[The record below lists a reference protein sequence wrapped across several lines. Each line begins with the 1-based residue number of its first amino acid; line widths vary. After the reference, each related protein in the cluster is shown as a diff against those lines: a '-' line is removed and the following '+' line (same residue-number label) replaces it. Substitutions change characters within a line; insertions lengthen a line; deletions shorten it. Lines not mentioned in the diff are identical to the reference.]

1 MMNDFFNISK
11 KQLSLQIEMLIFSCI
26 QTSFSIGSSFI
37 ACTTTHFDSR
47 TGMLAITVMPFGAD
61 HEIFDGRIS
70 LIVTCDSDSREK
82 LIAVNSYLLSVFNN
96 GYSKF
101 TGFPDQPKTISA
113 ARTYSIQSC
122 AHAPSELV
130 KGACARTQAL
140 SRS

>member
-1 MMNDFFNISK
+1 MNDFFSITK

-26 QTSFSIGSSFI
+26 QTSFSIGSSLI

-47 TGMLAITVMPFGAD
+47 TGMLAITVMPHGANPD
-61 HEIFDGRIS
+61 LFDGRIS
-70 LIVTCDSDSREK
+70 LIVTCDTDSRDK
-82 LIAVNSYLLSVFNN
+82 LIAVNRYLLDVLNN

-101 TGFPDQPKTISA
+101 TGFPDQPTTVSA
-113 ARTYSIQSC
+113 ARTHSIQSR

-130 KGACARTQAL
+130 KGTCDRAQAV

>member
-1 MMNDFFNISK
+1 MNDFFSITK

-26 QTSFSIGSSFI
+26 QTSFSIGSSLI

-47 TGMLAITVMPFGAD
+47 TGMLAITVMPHGANPD
-61 HEIFDGRIS
+61 LFDGRIS
-70 LIVTCDSDSREK
+70 LIVTCDTDSRDK
-82 LIAVNSYLLSVFNN
+82 LIAVNSYLLAVLNN

-101 TGFPDQPKTISA
+101 TGFPDQPKTVSA
-113 ARTYSIQSC
+113 ARTHSIQSR

-130 KGACARTQAL
+130 KGTCDRAQAV

>member
-1 MMNDFFNISK
+1 MNDFFSITK

-26 QTSFSIGSSFI
+26 QTSFSIGSSLI

-47 TGMLAITVMPFGAD
+47 TGMLAITVMPHGANPD
-61 HEIFDGRIS
+61 LFDGRIS
-70 LIVTCDSDSREK
+70 LIVTCDTDSREK
-82 LIAVNSYLLSVFNN
+82 LIAVNSYLLDVLNN

-101 TGFPDQPKTISA
+101 TGFPDQPKTVSA
-113 ARTYSIQSC
+113 ARTHSIPSR

-130 KGACARTQAL
+130 KGTCDRPQAV

>member
-1 MMNDFFNISK
+1 MNDFFSIAK

-26 QTSFSIGSSFI
+26 QTSFSIGSSLI

-47 TGMLAITVMPFGAD
+47 TGMLAITVMPHGANPD
-61 HEIFDGRIS
+61 LFDSRIT
-70 LIVTCDSDSREK
+70 LIITCDAESRDQLK
-82 LIAVNSYLLSVFNN
+82 VLNSYLLTVLNS

-113 ARTYSIQSC
+113 ARTYSTQPH
-122 AHAPSELV
+122 AHVPSELV
-130 KGACARTQAL
+130 KGACDRTQAV

>member
-1 MMNDFFNISK
+1 MNDFFSITK

-26 QTSFSIGSSFI
+26 QTSFSIGSSLI

-47 TGMLAITVMPFGAD
+47 TGMLAITVMPHGANPD
-61 HEIFDGRIS
+61 LFDGRIS
-70 LIVTCDSDSREK
+70 LIVTCDTDSREK
-82 LIAVNSYLLSVFNN
+82 LIAVNSYLLDVLNN

-101 TGFPDQPKTISA
+101 TGFPDQLKTVSA
-113 ARTYSIQSC
+113 ARTHSIQSR

-130 KGACARTQAL
+130 KGTCDRAQAV

>member
-1 MMNDFFNISK
+1 MNDFFSITK

-26 QTSFSIGSSFI
+26 QTSFSIGSSLI

-47 TGMLAITVMPFGAD
+47 TGMLAITVMPHGANPD
-61 HEIFDGRIS
+61 LFDGRIS
-70 LIVTCDSDSREK
+70 LIVTCDTDSRDK
-82 LIAVNSYLLSVFNN
+82 LIAVNSYLLAVLNN

-101 TGFPDQPKTISA
+101 TGFPDQLKTVSA
-113 ARTYSIQSC
+113 ARTHSIQSR

-130 KGACARTQAL
+130 KGTCDRPQAV

>member
-1 MMNDFFNISK
+1 MNDFFSITK

-26 QTSFSIGSSFI
+26 QTSFSIGSSLI

-47 TGMLAITVMPFGAD
+47 TGMLAITVMPHGANPD
-61 HEIFDGRIS
+61 LFDGRIS
-70 LIVTCDSDSREK
+70 LIVTCDTDSREK
-82 LIAVNSYLLSVFNN
+82 LIAVNSYLLAVLNN

-101 TGFPDQPKTISA
+101 TGFPDQPKTVPA
-113 ARTYSIQSC
+113 ACTHSIQSR

-130 KGACARTQAL
+130 KGTCDRPQAV

>member
-1 MMNDFFNISK
+1 MNDFFSITK

-26 QTSFSIGSSFI
+26 QTSFSIGSSLI

-47 TGMLAITVMPFGAD
+47 TGMLAITVMPHGANPD
-61 HEIFDGRIS
+61 LFDGRIS
-70 LIVTCDSDSREK
+70 LIVTCDTDSRDK
-82 LIAVNSYLLSVFNN
+82 LIAVNSYLLDVLNN

-101 TGFPDQPKTISA
+101 TGFPDQPKTVSA
-113 ARTYSIQSC
+113 ARTHSIQSR

-130 KGACARTQAL
+130 KGTCDRAQAV